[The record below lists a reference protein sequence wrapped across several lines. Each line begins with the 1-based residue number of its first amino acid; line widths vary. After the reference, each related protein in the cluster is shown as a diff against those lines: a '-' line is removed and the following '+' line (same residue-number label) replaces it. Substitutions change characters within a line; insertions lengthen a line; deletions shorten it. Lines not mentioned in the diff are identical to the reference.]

1 VGQGGLC
8 GAAAFKRKEPSAH
21 NPSTALLEA
30 RRRPRLCPPLALLLS
45 PTRDP
50 STTRG
55 AQAGCPPPEVESWAS
70 SFPVFPLLSAGVMG
84 NQVYKEHFI

>member
-1 VGQGGLC
+1 MQPPSKGRSRQLTTPALLSWRHG
-8 GAAAFKRKEPSAH
+8 GAAC
-21 NPSTALLEA
+21 
-30 RRRPRLCPPLALLLS
+30 PRLCPPLALLLS
-45 PTRDP
+45 PMRDP